1 MRGIKD
7 KLTAGV
13 MVVVGMALIRTNAD
27 PQLWQI
33 ALLSIGLYEVI
44 NLFAQ
49 AAQVVKREQADRR
62 IRQANTEIDR
72 RIGENLKKHWGGDY
86 WEMTEVT
93 R

>member
-7 KLTAGV
+7 KLTAGIV
-13 MVVVGMALIRTNAD
+13 VVVGMALIRTNAD

-33 ALLSIGLYEVI
+33 AFLSIGLYEAI

-49 AAQVVKREQADRR
+49 TAQTLKKDRTEKR
-62 IRQANTEIDR
+62 IRKVNAEINR
-72 RIGENLKKHWGGDY
+72 RNGRNLEEFRVGWP
-86 WEMTEVT
+86 MREVG

>member
-7 KLTAGV
+7 KLTAGIV
-13 MVVVGMALIRTNAD
+13 VVVGMALIRTNAD

-33 ALLSIGLYEVI
+33 AFLSIGLYEAI

-49 AAQVVKREQADRR
+49 AAQTLKKDRTEKR
-62 IRQANTEIDR
+62 IRKVNAEINHR
-72 RIGENLKKHWGGDY
+72 NGRNLEEFRVGWP
-86 WEMTEVT
+86 MREVS

>member
-7 KLTAGV
+7 KLTAGIV
-13 MVVVGMALIRTNAD
+13 VVVGMALIRTNAD

-33 ALLSIGLYEVI
+33 AFLSIGLYEAI

-49 AAQVVKREQADRR
+49 VAQTLKKDRTEKR
-62 IRQANTEIDR
+62 IRKVNAEINR
-72 RIGENLKKHWGGDY
+72 RNGRNLDDFRVGWP
-86 WEMTEVT
+86 MREVG